1 MSVLQAAAKR
11 AVIVTGAGRGIGAAT
26 ARALAAD
33 GWPVVVN
40 DVAEDAAETV
50 AADIRAANGVAA
62 AVVADVAEEAD
73 ILRLFDES
81 ARQLGPL
88 GGLVNNAGI
97 TGGFRRLQ
105 DLDGDTLSRVLR
117 INVWSAMLCAREAVL
132 RLSQRHGGAGGV
144 IVNLSSI
151 AATLG
156 GGGEWIH
163 YAVTKGAINSLT
175 IGLARETAREGVRVN
190 AVAPG
195 LIDTPLHAAAGDPG
209 RVERLAEGI
218 PMGRPGTAEEV
229 AAGVV
234 WLFSPAAAYVT
245 GAVLPIGGGR

>member
-40 DVAEDAAETV
+40 DVTEEDAEAV
-50 AADIRAANGVAA
+50 AADIRAANGAA
-62 AVVADVAEEAD
+62 TAVVADLAEEGD
-73 ILRLFDES
+73 ILRLFDDA
-81 ARQLGPL
+81 ARQMGPL

-175 IGLARETAREGVRVN
+175 VGLARETAREGVRVN

-209 RVERLAEGI
+209 RVERLAEGV
-218 PMGRPGTAEEV
+218 PMGRPGTAAEV

-245 GAVLPIGGGR
+245 GAILPIGGGR